1 MKKITLLLLGLLM
14 TTSASAVENDYVP
27 LVREGVVWEYVG
39 YYHAW
44 PEPGYEKV
52 QLYTL
57 EFNGTT
63 TIDGLIYHTKCNTVF
78 TNRLK

>member
-14 TTSASAVENDYVP
+14 ITSASAVENDYVP

-39 YYHAW
+39 FRQADYPKPTHS
-44 PEPGYEKV
+44 
-52 QLYTL
+52 LYTL

-63 TIDGLIYHTKCNTVF
+63 TIIP
-78 TNRLK
+78 